1 MAGLAE
7 FKALLA
13 QDAAFAEEARKCK
26 SFDDLVALAE
36 EKGFSFTAEEIEAL
50 TDLSTEELSKAAGGT
65 DELHASTQILVSGR
79 MFL

>member
-26 SFDDLVALAE
+26 SFDDLVAFAGARGFTFTDE
-36 EKGFSFTAEEIEAL
+36 EVETL
-50 TDLSTEELSKAAGGT
+50 TDLAAKELSKAAGGVN
-65 DELHASTQILVSGR
+65 ALVSAARGA
-79 MFL
+79 LIPST